1 MPLARI
7 RLERALGRCAMR
19 SAARPPRCGTHDH
32 EVGSVERGRWCVS
45 VRVARVA
52 HRGAAA
58 GARRLPAG
66 SLRRHTLKCTS
77 IHSKWVLQ
85 NQAFIRT
92 SHPSS
97 HTDRAHRSPY
107 PHTSHRLDIYSRTST
122 IVHTAIDLGSRDG
135 RSHPILPGSSVRVPR
150 LEPDHIAQVEHGP
163 LPSHLA
169 LQAELSAPQ
178 AACTLIPSTLAV
190 ERLAATPQ
198 PLRAAWEMLVPA
210 ACTDGPASSPARP
223 RALSPQS

>member
-1 MPLARI
+1 MRCGAQLAR
-7 RLERALGRCAMR
+7 RA
-19 SAARPPRCGTHDH
+19 AARTTTRC
-32 EVGSVERGRWCVS
+32 SVERGRWCVS

-66 SLRRHTLKCTS
+66 SLRRHTLKRTS
-77 IHSKWVLQ
+77 IHSEWVFYKIL
-85 NQAFIRT
+85 AFIS
-92 SHPSS
+92 SHPRHPIRGSADAV
-97 HTDRAHRSPY
+97 TDLISA
-107 PHTSHRLDIYSRTST
+107 HTSHRLDIYSRTST
-122 IVHTAIDLGSRDG
+122 IAHTAIDLGSRDG

-190 ERLAATPQ
+190 ERLATTPQ